1 MTPPTTQTPATKLA
15 LMQSRIENISAD
27 VSEIKANL
35 SAQYV
40 PNHEMALI
48 RLSVTELGI
57 KMNEQKKLLEHMV
70 TVDQF
75 FPVKVL
81 VYGAAGLILTSVLGA
96 VIALVIT
103 KEV

>member
-1 MTPPTTQTPATKLA
+1 MTPSTTQTPATKLA
-15 LMQSRIENISAD
+15 LMQSRIENISSD
-27 VSEIKANL
+27 VMEIKANL
-35 SAQYV
+35 AAQYV

-57 KMNEQKKLLEHMV
+57 KMNEQKKMLEHMV

-96 VIALVIT
+96 IIALVIT
-103 KEV
+103 KGV